1 MRHIGVEAKDKCTAE
16 EAVFHWDIARD
27 RLHWGGAIR
36 EVLQVDDPARLDSTR
51 AWLLHLDTPHADLRH
66 EALREAFERG
76 HREYAVS
83 YRFMPEGREEERGFM
98 VLEEGRWMPDANGEP
113 AHVFGVIRRLSCLTD
128 GDCMPANLPMQ
139 MDPTSGL
146 FCRSYF
152 FKRLEEFLEHQA
164 PKDQHAALLILSVS
178 NYSIIFDA
186 YGFEAADAAY
196 SEVARRLNRV
206 LRAGD
211 IIARYG
217 DNRIAML
224 IHDCAEDDLEP
235 ALRRFLHTPM
245 SEPIETPQGPVW
257 PMLAIGAVL
266 LPQHAQTITE
276 AISCAEEALAEAEAR
291 PSSSAITF
299 VPSQNRISRR
309 AMKARFAN
317 EIFDAL
323 KQRRFTLAF
332 QPVVR
337 ADDGTPIYHEALL
350 RLLKGQ
356 ETAPASHLIPV
367 AEELG
372 LIRLLDLEVL
382 DLALEALR
390 MQPEGKLGINI
401 SATTVM
407 DGRAFLDHLAEHE
420 DTVRD
425 RLIIEITESAM
436 LGDAERVN
444 SFIARAH
451 ALGCKVALD
460 DFGSGYTSF
469 RNLRDMDFDIVKLDG
484 AFCENLSDN
493 EENQHF
499 VRSLIELASRTG
511 IQIVAEWVEREEDA
525 ALLREWG
532 VHGMQGYLFGQPGRG
547 RESQWRHP
555 VLGKDDVAAVFGERP
570 VLASQETVAGTEEAE
585 EADTPRVQETPS
597 PGTAAKEAPL
607 TTDTAGG
614 TEEAEAKAEATT
626 ATVDEVAASDAVKPA
641 DEVERAEEAG
651 AVGML
656 ETAGEAEAA
665 REEKKDDAV
674 EAAREAETANGEES
688 GKATGTDEAVRTSEE
703 TGVDASPGDLSGES
717 AETGGESEVAP
728 ADNSLPPTAEDKV
741 GALMRAL
748 EADLKELRQ
757 MLLDMRGQKGNASD
771 VRVSEEKTSVADAD
785 EHDGK
790 GQAATV

>member
-1 MRHIGVEAKDKCTAE
+1 MRHDGVEAVGACTNE
-16 EAVFHWDIARD
+16 EAVFHWDIAKD
-27 RLHWGGAIR
+27 RLHWGGAAAD
-36 EVLQVDDPARLDSTR
+36 VLQMKDPAQLESAR
-51 AWLLHLDTPHADLRH
+51 AWMLHIDTPHADLRH
-66 EALREAFERG
+66 EAIRDAFEKGRND
-76 HREYAVS
+76 YVVS
-83 YRFMPEGREEERGFM
+83 YRFMPQGREDERGFM
-98 VLEEGRWMPDANGEP
+98 VLEEGRWLPDANGKP
-113 AHVFGVIRRLSCLTD
+113 AHVFGTIRRLRCITD
-128 GDCMPANLPMQ
+128 GACAPANLPMQ

-152 FKRLEEFLEHQA
+152 FKRLEEFLEHRA
-164 PKDQHAALLILSVS
+164 PQDEHAALLILSVS

-224 IHDCAEDDLEP
+224 IHDCAADDLEP

-257 PMLAIGAVL
+257 PMLSIGAVL

-291 PSSSAITF
+291 PASSAITF

-309 AMKARFAN
+309 AMKARFAT

-323 KQRRFTLAF
+323 KRRRFTLAF
-332 QPVVR
+332 QAVVR
-337 ADDGTPIYHEALL
+337 ADDGAPLYHEALL
-350 RLLKGQ
+350 RLLQGG

-390 MQPEGKLGINI
+390 LQPEGRLGINI

-407 DGRAFLDHLAEHE
+407 DGRAFLDRLAEHE
-420 DTVRD
+420 EQVRG
-425 RLIIEITESAM
+425 RLVIEITESAM
-436 LGDAERVN
+436 LGDADRVN
-444 SFIARAH
+444 SFIAQAH

-484 AFCENLSDN
+484 AFCENLSEN

-532 VHGMQGYLFGQPGRG
+532 VHAMQGYLFGKPGQDETRW
-547 RESQWRHP
+547 QHP
-555 VLGKDDVAAVFGERP
+555 VLCRDKNETAIDERP
-570 VLASQETVAGTEEAE
+570 VLA
-585 EADTPRVQETPS
+585 
-597 PGTAAKEAPL
+597 
-607 TTDTAGG
+607 
-614 TEEAEAKAEATT
+614 
-626 ATVDEVAASDAVKPA
+626 
-641 DEVERAEEAG
+641 
-651 AVGML
+651 
-656 ETAGEAEAA
+656 
-665 REEKKDDAV
+665 AV
-674 EAAREAETANGEES
+674 EAAARPGDADAVVQPVAAEAPATEQVVETEEAS
-688 GKATGTDEAVRTSEE
+688 HADVAEAADEAAQPAPRREPVSEAAE
-703 TGVDASPGDLSGES
+703 MAAEAIVQPARGDDS
-717 AETGGESEVAP
+717 AEAP
-728 ADNSLPPTAEDKV
+728 AEKSGADDKV
-741 GALMRAL
+741 GALMREL
-748 EADLKELRQ
+748 EADLQELRQ
-757 MLLDMRGQKGNASD
+757 MLLAMRGAKDAAPGEIPSAPRATSD
-771 VRVSEEKTSVADAD
+771 EER
-785 EHDGK
+785 
-790 GQAATV
+790 AAAV